1 MKDEKDVKDGEK
13 EKESQEGSTKNDME
27 VESPVNSPLK
37 KQQEDENNPGMDIE
51 NGSNK
56 EKKSGND
63 DTKMDVE
70 GQEKQVKK
78 NKPKKKKKKKMVK
91 KQKKET
97 THTSLNIKQLVSER
111 LSEKKFQ

>member
-1 MKDEKDVKDGEK
+1 
-13 EKESQEGSTKNDME
+13 
-27 VESPVNSPLK
+27 
-37 KQQEDENNPGMDIE
+37 MDIE

-78 NKPKKKKKKKMVK
+78 NKPKKKKKMVK
-91 KQKKET
+91 K
-97 THTSLNIKQLVSER
+97 
-111 LSEKKFQ
+111 